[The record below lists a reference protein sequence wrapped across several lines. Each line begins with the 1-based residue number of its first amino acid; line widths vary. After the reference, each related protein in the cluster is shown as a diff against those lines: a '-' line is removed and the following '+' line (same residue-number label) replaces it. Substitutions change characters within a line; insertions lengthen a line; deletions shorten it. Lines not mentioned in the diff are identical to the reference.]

1 MLGNVKG
8 FLSFISVE
16 RGIMLFMIAMG
27 ATFLVARSP
36 TFAEAAYLGVVAFFL
51 WSGVDAINN
60 VYDVDLDMKS
70 DSFRACYTRSLGRF
84 GLYISLAIF
93 VLSMA
98 LGVIT
103 GIQLVTFF
111 IFVGIVAGV
120 VYSVPPFRLR
130 QTIYK
135 PLVNVSVGAVPVLIV
150 ASFFNVFSFQLLV
163 LALLIGLST
172 AANSLWED
180 LADYESDF
188 AAKARTLVVV
198 LGFKR
203 GFFITVIVGYCLV
216 PMMVLVGIL
225 FHLNLLYFLV
235 LGTLILF
242 LSFRLI
248 QHRNTLF
255 RSSNTDQDH
264 TLLKLGNSFAKDF
277 VIIALVQTAN
287 LMINGFLNYQQII
300 LL

>member
-1 MLGNVKG
+1 MLDTVKG
-8 FLSFISVE
+8 FFTFISVE
-16 RGIMLFMIAMG
+16 RGLMLFMIAMG
-27 ATFLVARSP
+27 ATFLVARNP
-36 TFAEAAYLGVVAFFL
+36 TFAEAAYLGVVAFCL

-70 DSFRACYTRSLGRF
+70 DSFRANFTRSLGRF

-98 LGVIT
+98 LGLIT

-120 VYSVPPFRLR
+120 VYSVPPFRFR

-150 ASFFNVFSFQLLV
+150 ASFFNIFSFQLLV
-163 LALLIGLST
+163 LVLLIGLST

-188 AAKARTLVVV
+188 AANARTLVVV

-203 GFFITVIVGYCLV
+203 GFFITVLVGYCLI
-216 PMMVLVGIL
+216 PLMVLVGIL
-225 FHLNLLYFLV
+225 FQLSLLYFLV
-235 LGTLILF
+235 LGTLIAF

-255 RSSNTDQDH
+255 RSSNAKSDS
-264 TLLKLGNSFAKDF
+264 LLKLGEMFAKDF
-277 VIIALVQTAN
+277 VIIALVHTAN

-300 LL
+300 LI

>member
-1 MLGNVKG
+1 MLGAVKG

-16 RGIMLFMIAMG
+16 RGLMLFMIATG
-27 ATFLVARSP
+27 ATFLVAQKP
-36 TFAEAAYLGVVAFFL
+36 TLVEAAYLGFVAFCL

-70 DSFRACYTRSLGRF
+70 DSFRADFTRSLGRF
-84 GLYISLAIF
+84 GILISLAIF
-93 VLSMA
+93 VLCMA
-98 LGVIT
+98 LGLIT
-103 GIQLVTFF
+103 GIQLVTVF

-150 ASFFNVFSFQLLV
+150 ASFFNIFSFELLV
-163 LALLIGLST
+163 LVFLIGLST

-203 GFFITVIVGYCLV
+203 GFFITVLVGYCMV
-216 PMMVLVGIL
+216 PLMVLVGIL
-225 FHLNLLYFLV
+225 FHLSLLYFMV
-235 LGTLILF
+235 LGVLIAF
-242 LSFRLI
+242 LSLRLI
-248 QHRNTLF
+248 QHRNALF
-255 RSSNTDQDH
+255 RSKNIELNA
-264 TLLKLGNSFAKDF
+264 LLQLGEAFAKDF
-277 VIIALVQTAN
+277 VLIALVQTAN
-287 LMINGFLNYQQII
+287 LMINGFLNYQKI
-300 LL
+300 LV

>member
-1 MLGNVKG
+1 MLDTVKG
-8 FLSFISVE
+8 FFAFISVE

-27 ATFLVARSP
+27 ATFLVAQHP
-36 TFAEAAYLGVVAFFL
+36 TLTEAAYLGVVAFCL

-60 VYDVDLDMKS
+60 VYDVDLDLKS
-70 DSFRACYTRSLGRF
+70 DSFRANFTRSLGRF

-103 GIQLVTFF
+103 GIQLVTVF

-203 GFFITVIVGYCLV
+203 GFFITVLVGYCIV
-216 PMMVLVGIL
+216 PLMVLVGIL
-225 FHLNLLYFLV
+225 FHLSLLYFIV
-235 LGTLILF
+235 LGVLIAFMSL
-242 LSFRLI
+242 RLI
-248 QHRNTLF
+248 QHRNALF
-255 RSSNTDQDH
+255 RSKNIELDA
-264 TLLKLGNSFAKDF
+264 LLQLGEAFAKDF
-277 VIIALVQTAN
+277 VLIALVQTAN
-287 LMINGFLNYQQII
+287 LMINGFLNYQQI
-300 LL
+300 LV